1 MAKTGIV
8 IFSLVL
14 LVTSPV
20 LAQSEGA
27 NNAKISANSTEQ
39 NADSLPDYIE
49 MDIRTSRLDELAD
62 WCRRLGLSDAGS
74 RDELAGRL
82 RDHYGIT
89 SSTVGSDSQGSKS
102 ITIESAR
109 STEYFT
115 LEAVN
120 ETYARLSGSVI
131 ITLKDGESLHR
142 LKADEVLFNR
152 TRNIL
157 NARGAVEYTKESG
170 GVKETFKG
178 DSITISLDNWE
189 GLFLGGASERSISDK
204 STTYRFA
211 GDVISRD
218 AEEVTVL
225 KNAKITSASRDESY
239 WSIGATKLWLLP
251 SSDWAMANAVLK
263 VGEVPLLYIPFM
275 YLPGDEVVFHPVLGY
290 RSREGSFVQT
300 TTYLI
305 GRPKASNSTEN
316 SITKI
321 LGSGSDTER
330 KQEGIFLRST
340 GKKVQNQDAPSLS
353 LLFDVYTN
361 LGVYAGMNASIPK
374 TGILGKTDVSFGL
387 GLTRD
392 IYQPQS
398 NYYTPFKNNDGISHW
413 NSSDLFGYTIPFR
426 YRFKSTGALQT
437 SWFSLSWEL
446 PLYSDPFVDRDFL
459 NRTESMDWLQM
470 IKEGSNQT
478 KSGSDTQVSTL
489 GSYQWRLN
497 ATFPAPIV
505 SIKPSIAT
513 ISLNSFSSSLY
524 FNTRAVSNPAF
535 PLDSLFFYPE
545 RLTLYSTSL
554 SMRGT
559 LLGNSGSKP
568 VSVKP
573 ETKAAST
580 NPTAGQQLQVPDA
593 WSPWAGEVPTSS
605 IATVPKQGISSDPLA
620 VLQPP
625 EIQQTFTMT
634 SAQNPIKLQVD
645 YSFNPSCSTEL
656 FFQST
661 STNWPSKES
670 IRWDEYSSI
679 FTNFRSD
686 ASLGLTVADPTGMVS
701 TSLKLTDQNGLQ
713 VYNYM
718 NESAE
723 EFDTSAEKN
732 AALLRSF
739 TGTYNNVG
747 SEFTLKFSPFIQDD
761 VWKATNVQYAL
772 RGFLVKTAYT
782 GDAETGSW
790 LTTYGQWTKDYIN
803 AHQLQLN
810 LSANTGTQTQSSTL
824 SFDLPP
830 RDSILKSS
838 TTIALG
844 LSRTSLSFSVSDP
857 FKTPVYN
864 PITASEELKFTQKV
878 SLKQDLVYDPT
889 LNELNSW
896 NTSVVLGPVSAAYR
910 AQKNAQSGTLDPTVL
925 SLNYID
931 SFKDTSLWKN
941 RISYSL
947 DINSSLNMDL
957 QRYTNS
963 VFTFSLGTTVKI
975 AQFLDVSFSTKSQNS
990 VVFRYV
996 QNWPIWE
1003 SHETMPGEQNLLI
1016 DLLDSFR
1023 FDNENLRKK
1032 SGFKLKSLNFKAV
1045 HYLGDWNA
1053 TLGIDLT
1060 PYLNTEISPKR
1071 YQFNTS
1077 VSFLVQWVP
1086 IPEIKAE
1093 TFNDSKNG
1101 FVFK

>member
-1 MAKTGIV
+1 MRKTGILV
-8 IFSLVL
+8 LPVVL
-14 LVTSPV
+14 LVTWPV
-20 LAQSEGA
+20 FAQSGRADTAE
-27 NNAKISANSTEQ
+27 ISATSDEKK
-39 NADSLPDYIE
+39 ADSLPDYIE

-82 RDHYGIT
+82 RDYYGIT
-89 SSTVGSDSQGSKS
+89 SPAPGSNATESKS

-109 STEYFT
+109 TTEYFT

-120 ETYARLSGSVI
+120 ETYARLSGSVV

-157 NARGAVEYTKESG
+157 NAKGSVEYTKESG

-189 GLFLGGASERSISDK
+189 GVFLGGASERSQSDN

-239 WSIGATKLWLLP
+239 WSIAATKLWLLP

-290 RSREGSFVQT
+290 RSRESSFVQT

-305 GRPKASNSTEN
+305 GRPKASSSTEN

-330 KQEGIFLRST
+330 KREGLFLRST
-340 GKKVQNQDAPSLS
+340 GKRVQNQDAPSLS

-361 LGVYAGMNASIPK
+361 LGAYAGMNASIPK
-374 TGILGKTDVSFGL
+374 TGILGKTDLSFGL

-392 IYQPQS
+392 IYQPQV

-426 YRFKSTGALQT
+426 YRFKSTGSLQT

-478 KSGSDTQVSTL
+478 QTNSGTQVSTL

-497 ATFPAPIV
+497 TTFPAPIV
-505 SIKPSIAT
+505 FIKPSIAT
-513 ISLNSFSSSLY
+513 LSVNSLSSSLY
-524 FNTRAVSNPAF
+524 FNTRAVSNPAS

-545 RLTLYSTSL
+545 RLTLYSTSFSL
-554 SMRGT
+554 RGT
-559 LLGNSGSKP
+559 LLGNSDSKP

-573 ETKAAST
+573 EPKAASA
-580 NPTAGQQLQVPDA
+580 NPTAGPQLQVPDA
-593 WSPWAGEVPTSS
+593 WSPWAGEEPTSR
-605 IATVPKQGISSDPLA
+605 TVTSPTQGANNDPLA

-625 EIQQTFTMT
+625 ELQQTFTMT
-634 SAQNPIKLQVD
+634 AAQNPVQIQVD
-645 YSFNPSCSTEL
+645 YSFNPSFSTEL
-656 FFQST
+656 FFQS
-661 STNWPSKES
+661 SSANWPTKEA

-701 TSLKLTDQNGLQ
+701 TALKLTDQNGLQ
-713 VYNYM
+713 VYNYI

-732 AALLRSF
+732 AALLRSYN
-739 TGTYNNVG
+739 GTYNNVG
-747 SEFTLKFSPFIQDD
+747 SEFTFKLSPFIQDE
-761 VWKATNVQYAL
+761 VWKATSVQYSL
-772 RGFLVKTAYT
+772 RGIFVKTAYT

-790 LTTYGQWTKDYIN
+790 LTTYGQWTKDYIT
-803 AHQLQLN
+803 AHQVQLN
-810 LSANTGTQTQSSTL
+810 LLANTGTQTQSSTL
-824 SFDLPP
+824 SLDLPP
-830 RDSILKSS
+830 RNSTLKSS
-838 TTIALG
+838 SAISLG
-844 LSRTSLSFSVSDP
+844 MSRTSLSFSVSDP
-857 FKTPVYN
+857 FETPVYN
-864 PITASEELKFTQKV
+864 PITASEELKLSQKL

-889 LNELNSW
+889 LNTLNSW
-896 NTSVVLGPVSAAYR
+896 NTSAVLGPVSAAYR
-910 AQKNAQSGTLDPTVL
+910 AQKNAQSGTLEPTAF

-941 RISYSL
+941 RVAYSL

-1003 SHETMPGEQNLLI
+1003 SHITMPGEQNPLI

-1032 SGFKLKSLNFKAV
+1032 SGFKLKSLSFKAV

-1060 PYLNTEISPKR
+1060 PYLNTAISPKR
-1071 YQFNTS
+1071 YQYNTA

-1086 IPEIKAE
+1086 IPEIKTE
-1093 TFNDSKNG
+1093 TFSDTKNG
-1101 FVFK
+1101 FIFK